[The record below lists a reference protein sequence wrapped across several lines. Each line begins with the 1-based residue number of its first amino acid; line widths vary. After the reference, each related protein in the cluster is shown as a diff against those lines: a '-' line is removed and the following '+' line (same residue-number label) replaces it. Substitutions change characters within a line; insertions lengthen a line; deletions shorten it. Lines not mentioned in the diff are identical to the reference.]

1 MAFLAIS
8 DEKEAIYRKNM
19 PIKQSAPSVNGKYHR
34 YELHIMKERY
44 DIIN

>member
-19 PIKQSAPSVNGKYHR
+19 PIKQSEPSVNGKYHQ
-34 YELHIMKERY
+34 YEGEIRHNEFK
-44 DIIN
+44 